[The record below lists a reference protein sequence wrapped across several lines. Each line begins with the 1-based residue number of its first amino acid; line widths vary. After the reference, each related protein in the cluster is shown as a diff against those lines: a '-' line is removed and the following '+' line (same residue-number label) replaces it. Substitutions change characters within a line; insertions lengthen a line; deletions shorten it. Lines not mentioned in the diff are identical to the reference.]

1 MSACEPE
8 RRHVSELNPLY
19 DVWITVISS
28 YLTDGYFS
36 KNKNTALCLCW
47 NRLTGPVPPL
57 LWRGSDYPDRSELD
71 RRLLSSTSSI
81 RHQVIKLRSLKMPFG
96 KEDAYFVA
104 SLIAGQITLE
114 KEPLGLFDGPG
125 WLSYKLNTKKKK
137 KKTFSHQQQLHN
149 RHFTHNAF
157 SKGKRVLH
165 CERVD
170 RPYAY
175 WTRHALG
182 I

>member
-1 MSACEPE
+1 
-8 RRHVSELNPLY
+8 
-19 DVWITVISS
+19 
-28 YLTDGYFS
+28 
-36 KNKNTALCLCW
+36 
-47 NRLTGPVPPL
+47 
-57 LWRGSDYPDRSELD
+57 
-71 RRLLSSTSSI
+71 
-81 RHQVIKLRSLKMPFG
+81 MPFG

-114 KEPLGLFDGPG
+114 KEPFGLFDGPG
-125 WLSYKLNTKKKK
+125 WLSYKLNTGLFFFFFY
-137 KKTFSHQQQLHN
+137 KTFSHQQQLHN

-175 WTRHALG
+175 WTRHTLG